1 MTSLINTLSNSWT
14 CRTVS
19 PQRSLWHIFN
29 VSGEICTHLSLH
41 LWLVTYGARLQREVG
56 GVQIKSYQ
64 RNPVGAWQ
72 LIVRPWSE
80 VEALLLPADKVAPL
94 RSAEPLHLCT
104 SPLGEKKKRGSGCIN
119 ISSVRGR
126 IISQSSEKLC
136 VLSKGDMWMLMIIV
150 TFRCVKVGY
159 GTKKDK
165 WWWWKF
171 FISVKASI
179 FIITTKHLHDS

>member
-41 LWLVTYGARLQREVG
+41 LWLVTYGARLQREV
-56 GVQIKSYQ
+56 VQIKSYQ

-94 RSAEPLHLCT
+94 RSTEPLHLCT
-104 SPLGEKKKRGSGCIN
+104 SPLGEKKKEGLWLHQHLFGERSHYLAKQREAVCPLQRGYVDADDNSN
-119 ISSVRGR
+119 IQVCEGG
-126 IISQSSEKLC
+126 I
-136 VLSKGDMWMLMIIV
+136 W
-150 TFRCVKVGY
+150 Y
-159 GTKKDK
+159 KKR
-165 WWWWKF
+165 
-171 FISVKASI
+171 
-179 FIITTKHLHDS
+179 